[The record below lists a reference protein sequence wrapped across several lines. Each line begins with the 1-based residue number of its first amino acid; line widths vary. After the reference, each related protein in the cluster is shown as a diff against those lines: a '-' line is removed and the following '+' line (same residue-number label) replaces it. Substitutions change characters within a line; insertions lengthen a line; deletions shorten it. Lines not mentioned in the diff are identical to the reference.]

1 MFEILEN
8 LNVLHSQ
15 IGLEKD
21 HSEVTIFK
29 ANLGNYILFG
39 LNNLILKSYNV
50 FLAQS
55 HFLYVYSNFLV
66 CLLNYILW
74 VFLENLDR
82 TNYSIISIKSRSSGS
97 NFQMLVLFEYF
108 LIFDLISCSI
118 LYITKKGVEK

>member
-8 LNVLHSQ
+8 LNVLHSR
-15 IGLEKD
+15 IGSERD

-29 ANLGNYILFG
+29 ANLENYILFKHF
-39 LNNLILKSYNV
+39 NLILKVYNA

-66 CLLNYILW
+66 CLLILG
-74 VFLENLDR
+74 VFFENLDR
-82 TNYSIISIKSRSSGS
+82 TNYSIISIKSRSSGN

-108 LIFDLISCSI
+108 LICDLLSCSI
-118 LYITKKGVEK
+118 LYITRKGVEK

>member
-39 LNNLILKSYNV
+39 HINLILKVYNI
-50 FLAQS
+50 FLIQS
-55 HFLYVYSNFLV
+55 PFSYVYSNIWAS
-66 CLLNYILW
+66 LLNRYI
-74 VFLENLDR
+74 F
-82 TNYSIISIKSRSSGS
+82 
-97 NFQMLVLFEYF
+97 
-108 LIFDLISCSI
+108 
-118 LYITKKGVEK
+118 KGIV